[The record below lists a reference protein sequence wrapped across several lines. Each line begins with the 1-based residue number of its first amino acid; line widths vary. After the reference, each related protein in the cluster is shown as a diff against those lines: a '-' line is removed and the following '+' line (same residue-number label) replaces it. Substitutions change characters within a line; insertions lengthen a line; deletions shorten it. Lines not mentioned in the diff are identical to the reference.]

1 MKKTSLLIFIFS
13 VFAFSLFSQESNII
27 EDDDF
32 DSIFEEAEDIEEA
45 VDEVKEENKTPVQV
59 FTSAF
64 SSMVHF
70 SGSFSGEVG
79 AVYVHMRD
87 IDDDDNDVSGFVSLK
102 NTLNMTVTPVSSFAI
117 RGSLYTGIDN
127 GFTAEIKSLYFDYL
141 LLNRVYISAGKKTI
155 SWGNIRLFNNTDYY
169 GDETALFN
177 MCLYKTGPAYA
188 NIFDEYTSKNTATLL
203 ALDIRYPW
211 SWGTLTFAITGNLSS
226 DIKPSNFNYYGA
238 LELSVLNTNINLYV
252 KRPQK
257 NAEEQIPIKSDLA
270 GLEIKRTIL
279 GFDTYAQAL
288 VRVKDFNNLGSEDGY
303 DYVLATAGLYRLFDS
318 FDPNIGFNIEY
329 QHEYNPSKPHKHYDR
344 IAFEGGL
351 KRIGKNKNMKIGVL
365 SHYNFTELHGYTG
378 LNFLLSGVL
387 PYADWS
393 NKLVVGYG
401 SKYEISAF
409 MFSTS
414 ISLALNY

>member
-1 MKKTSLLIFIFS
+1 MKKISLLLLIFSF
-13 VFAFSLFSQESNII
+13 FAFSLFSQENDFT
-27 EDDDF
+27 EEDDF
-32 DSIFEEAEDIEEA
+32 DSIFAEAEDVEEA
-45 VDEVKEENKTPVQV
+45 VVEVKEENKTPVQV

-87 IDDDDNDVSGFVSLK
+87 DDGNDNNVSGFVTLK
-102 NTLNMTVTPVSSFAI
+102 NTLNMTVSPVSSFAI

-141 LLNRVYISAGKKTI
+141 LLNRIYISAGKKSI

-169 GDETALFN
+169 GDETSLFN

-188 NIFDEYTSKNTATLL
+188 NIFTEDNAAL

-226 DIKPSNFNYYGA
+226 DIKPSKFNYYGA

-252 KRPQK
+252 KRP
-257 NAEEQIPIKSDLA
+257 EQATTPVKSNLA
-270 GLEIKRTIL
+270 GLEIKRTIF

-288 VRVKDFNNLGSEDGY
+288 VRVKDLNNLGSEAGY

-318 FDPNIGFNIEY
+318 FDSNIGFNIEY
-329 QHEYNPSKPHKHYDR
+329 QHEYNPSKPNKHYDR
-344 IAFEGGL
+344 IAFEGGI
-351 KRIGKNKNMKIGVL
+351 KRMGKNKNMKLGML
-365 SHYNFTELHGYTG
+365 SHFNITELHGYTG

-401 SKYEISAF
+401 SKYEIPAF

-414 ISLALNY
+414 ISLALDY

>member
-1 MKKTSLLIFIFS
+1 MKKISLLLLIFSF
-13 VFAFSLFSQESNII
+13 FAFSLFSQENEFI
-27 EDDDF
+27 EEDDF
-32 DSIFEEAEDIEEA
+32 DSIFEEAEDIEES
-45 VDEVKEENKTPVQV
+45 VVEEKTENKTPFQV

-70 SGSFSGEVG
+70 SGSFSGEAGVI
-79 AVYVHMRD
+79 YVHMRD
-87 IDDDDNDVSGFVSLK
+87 NDDNDNDVSGFVTLK
-102 NTLNMTVTPVSSFAI
+102 NTLNMTVSPVSSFAI

-127 GFTAEIKSLYFDYL
+127 KFTAEIKSLYFDYL
-141 LLNRVYISAGKKTI
+141 LLNRVYISAGKKSI
-155 SWGNIRLFNNTDYY
+155 SWGNIRLFDNTDYY
-169 GDETALFN
+169 GDETKLFN

-188 NIFDEYTSKNTATLL
+188 NIFAEDSAALT
-203 ALDIRYPW
+203 LDIRYPW

-226 DIKPSNFNYYGA
+226 DIKPNNFNYYGSI
-238 LELSVLNTNINLYV
+238 ELSVLNTNINLYV
-252 KRPQK
+252 KRPEKATKIAGTQTPLK
-257 NAEEQIPIKSDLA
+257 TNLA
-270 GLEIKRTIL
+270 GLEIKRTIF

-288 VRVKDFNNLGSEDGY
+288 VRVKNINNLGSEAGY

-329 QHEYNPSKPHKHYDR
+329 QHEYNPSKPNKHYDR
-344 IAFEGGL
+344 IAFEGGI
-351 KRIGKNKNMKIGVL
+351 KRMGKNKNMKLGVL
-365 SHYNFTELHGYTG
+365 SHFNITELHGYTG

-401 SKYEISAF
+401 SKYEIPAF

-414 ISLALNY
+414 ISLALDY